1 MQPFNSAWKAILGIS
16 ILCFLNL
23 CMAGLQW
30 TLSICWDVGSSS
42 SSFANRAGSQAE
54 SMAKE
59 AGGRGGSGR
68 AAPAAGPRITQRLC
82 LPSVRTLAA
91 PSGLLVFIIAESGE
105 PTEVTGCVT
114 GGARP
119 SGAIKTWLAAC
130 LGDPVELRDLRGS
143 SVADGGRAA
152 SSR

>member
-30 TLSICWDVGSSS
+30 TFICWDVGSSS

-59 AGGRGGSGR
+59 AGGRGGLPRCWPQDHSAIMPAVLSGTPCCPFW
-68 AAPAAGPRITQRLC
+68 A
-82 LPSVRTLAA
+82 
-91 PSGLLVFIIAESGE
+91 SGFHYSKKWGAYQ
-105 PTEVTGCVT
+105 VTGCVT

-119 SGAIKTWLAAC
+119 SGAIKTRLAAC

-143 SVADGGRAA
+143 SVADGAGAL
-152 SSR
+152 

>member
-1 MQPFNSAWKAILGIS
+1 MWDLPAHLLQTEPDLK
-16 ILCFLNL
+16 LNPW
-23 CMAGLQW
+23 Q
-30 TLSICWDVGSSS
+30 
-42 SSFANRAGSQAE
+42 R
-54 SMAKE
+54 
-59 AGGRGGSGR
+59 RPGGSRR

-91 PSGLLVFIIAESGE
+91 PSGLLVFIIAKSGE
-105 PTEVTGCVT
+105 PTEVTGYVT

-119 SGAIKTWLAAC
+119 SGAIKTRLAAC

>member
-59 AGGRGGSGR
+59 AGGRGGGR
-68 AAPAAGPRITQRLC
+68 GGLPPLLAPGSLSYYACRLSEPS
-82 LPSVRTLAA
+82 LP
-91 PSGLLVFIIAESGE
+91 LLGFWFS
-105 PTEVTGCVT
+105 
-114 GGARP
+114 
-119 SGAIKTWLAAC
+119 L
-130 LGDPVELRDLRGS
+130 
-143 SVADGGRAA
+143 
-152 SSR
+152 